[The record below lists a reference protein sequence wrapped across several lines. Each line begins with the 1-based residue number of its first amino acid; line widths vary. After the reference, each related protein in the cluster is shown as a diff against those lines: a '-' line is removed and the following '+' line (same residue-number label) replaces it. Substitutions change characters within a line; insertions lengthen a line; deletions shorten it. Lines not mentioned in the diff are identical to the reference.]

1 MVIDMIPGCFI
12 KRISYMPKLKYLH
25 ITFYFMGRM
34 YKISYS
40 IDIGYISIIYDNPI
54 PLGDPA
60 VFSGYPM
67 TEIHKSYGIQCS
79 DKYSYLKDI
88 RYVYKYMMYSE
99 IINTAIYTGELYSFF
114 EDILQDGGL
123 IGLKNIL
130 PGFMDIFILIW
141 KQTKSLIHARR
152 I

>member
-1 MVIDMIPGCFI
+1 
-12 KRISYMPKLKYLH
+12 
-25 ITFYFMGRM
+25 MGMM

-67 TEIHKSYGIQCS
+67 AEIHKSYGIQCS

-130 PGFMDIFILIW
+130 PGFMDIFTLIW